1 MQANLHYAVCETYR
15 KAIAKR
21 RAQGEAF
28 DMATKLV
35 CERHPGVSPFE
46 ARRRVATML
55 CCDPP
60 ISGMTGKG
68 SLKVAAMEFP
78 K

>member
-15 KAIAKR
+15 QAISER
-21 RAQGEAF
+21 RAQREAF
-28 DMATKLV
+28 DMAAKLM
-35 CERHPGVSPFE
+35 CERHPDVKPFE

-60 ISGMTGKG
+60 LSGMTGEG
-68 SLKVAAMEFP
+68 SLKFTAMEFP

>member
-1 MQANLHYAVCETYR
+1 VQANLHYAVCDTYR
-15 KAIAKR
+15 QAISER
-21 RAQGEAF
+21 RAQREAF

-35 CERHPGVSPFE
+35 CERQPDVKPLE

-55 CCDPP
+55 CGDPP
-60 ISGMTGKG
+60 ISGMTGEG
-68 SLKVAAMEFP
+68 SLKFTAMGFP